1 LPSLVAEAAATAV
14 PAEAGVGDT
23 DSILAWQESSVRVR
37 APADSGLAALAA
49 RFTGLAEGPAEPG
62 AAPDFTVSR
71 QQGTFELR
79 VAQPPAHLRF
89 VSPGEL
95 MVALFAEVCAAVRV
109 RSTATVLH
117 GGGFLSGDQAILL
130 AGDAN
135 AGKSTLCARAWLTG
149 SPLLGDDHV
158 VWHQDAG
165 RVSAFPR
172 LPLKI
177 RADDTATARAVTER
191 AGAGNVIAGRTEEGP
206 CVCIGRGALG
216 VVGCDEMFPV
226 AALCFM
232 RRGSDTALR
241 QVSAREALALALP
254 QVQAGPGALRIARLV
269 STLDARGRLFDLAI
283 GDHAQ
288 DEALALL
295 RRLP

>member
-1 LPSLVAEAAATAV
+1 
-14 PAEAGVGDT
+14 
-23 DSILAWQESSVRVR
+23 
-37 APADSGLAALAA
+37 
-49 RFTGLAEGPAEPG
+49 
-62 AAPDFTVSR
+62 
-71 QQGTFELR
+71 
-79 VAQPPAHLRF
+79 
-89 VSPGEL
+89 

-109 RSTATVLH
+109 RSAATVLH
-117 GGGFLSGDQAILL
+117 GGGFLAGGRAILL

-149 SPLLGDDHV
+149 SPLLGDDHI

-177 RADDTATARAVTER
+177 RADDTATAEAVTAR
-191 AGAGNVIAGRTEEGP
+191 AGDGNAITGRTEEGP
-206 CVCIGRGALG
+206 CVCIGREAPG
-216 VVGCDEMFPV
+216 VVGCEATFPV
-226 AALCFM
+226 AALCFV
-232 RRGSDTALR
+232 RRGRDTALR
-241 QVSAREALALALP
+241 QVPAREALALALP
-254 QVQAGPGALRIARLV
+254 QVQAGPGALRIAGLV
-269 STLDARGRLFDLAI
+269 TALDACGGLFDLVV